1 MRIPPFPVPR
11 EDQFAGLATLAA
23 FQFTAQGARQMI
35 FGLNLPNYSSL
46 GHHDAVIAI
55 AERAEE
61 LGYASLWTSD
71 HVLLPQTL
79 PEPYGNLLETFTTLS
94 YLAARTQRIGLA
106 TGILVLPQR
115 DPLLAAKQAATVH
128 HLSGGRLTLGV
139 GVGWIEQEY
148 GYLRSDFR
156 ARGHTADE
164 YIPAMRALFEA
175 EKPEFHGPHINYA
188 DVLFS
193 PRPAPHLPIVVGGT
207 SRAALRRAATLGDGW
222 HGIGRSPEQVTAALG
237 VLGSYGRGNG
247 FRISL
252 RNKMRLG
259 GAASGTA
266 DQSVLR
272 GSAAD
277 LTDQVS
283 RYADAGVEQLVL
295 EIEATELED
304 FLDQMTRF
312 TAEVAAR
319 FPSTVN

>member
-1 MRIPPFPVPR
+1 
-11 EDQFAGLATLAA
+11 
-23 FQFTAQGARQMI
+23 MI

-46 GHHDAVIAI
+46 GHRDAVTAI
-55 AERAEE
+55 AERADE

-71 HVLLPQTL
+71 HILLPETL
-79 PEPYGNLLETFTTLS
+79 PEPYGNLLESLATLS
-94 YLAARTQRIGLA
+94 YLAARTQRIGLG

-156 ARGHTADE
+156 ARGRIADE

-175 EKPEFHGPHINYA
+175 GKPEFHGPRINYS

-193 PRPAPHLPIVVGGT
+193 PKPSPRLPIVVGGI

-222 HGIGRSPEQVTAALG
+222 HGIYRTPEEVAAAIAIMDQH
-237 VLGSYGRGNG
+237 GRGDG
-247 FRISL
+247 FRVSL
-252 RNKMRLG
+252 RAKVRI
-259 GAASGTA
+259 GAVAGDTGDGSVMHGSPA
-266 DQSVLR
+266 DIAERV
-272 GSAAD
+272 G
-277 LTDQVS
+277 
-283 RYADAGVEQLVL
+283 RYSDAGVDQLVL
-295 EIEATELED
+295 EPGATELDD
-304 FLDQMTRF
+304 FMDQMTRF

-319 FPSTVN
+319 FPNA